1 MDIEEQ
7 RIEKEKKRGK
17 QRDAEIMRKH
27 VENQKQEIARQSIE
41 KHEENTRKTKDMEK
55 TNHILSKWRM
65 LKITENRRSK
75 IRNISNTTPNINTLI
90 KITRKIMEFDN
101 KTESHA
107 KEKRNNDEKE
117 LYYFKL
123 FATQNYA

>member
-1 MDIEEQ
+1 
-7 RIEKEKKRGK
+7 
-17 QRDAEIMRKH
+17 
-27 VENQKQEIARQSIE
+27 
-41 KHEENTRKTKDMEK
+41 
-55 TNHILSKWRM
+55 M

-123 FATQNYA
+123 FATQNYT